1 MISPES
7 IDFLAL
13 PSVQLSDKRSLPHC
27 PAIYFVLDGEEVVY
41 IGQTN
46 SLLLRWQAHHK
57 LKECKALKN
66 PRIAWIEISDTTL
79 VLDIEAA
86 LIEWFKPPLNKHGWR
101 EIQPS
106 FKKHG
111 WRETK
116 KRYQIMLTKTASV
129 ELDKVSQELETSR
142 SELIEK
148 VIRQGLLREVKP
160 DPDEM
165 GDD

>member
-7 IDFLAL
+7 IDLLAL

-27 PAIYFVLDGEEVVY
+27 PAIYFVLDSEEIVY

-57 LKECKALKN
+57 LKECKALEN

-86 LIEWFKPPLNKHGWR
+86 LIEWFKPSLNKHGWR
-101 EIQPS
+101 ETKLS
-106 FKKHG
+106 LNKHG

-129 ELDKVSQELETSR
+129 ELDKVSEELETSR

-148 VIRQGLLREVKP
+148 AIRQGLFRQVKLEP
-160 DPDEM
+160 SEM
-165 GDD
+165 TDD

>member
-7 IDFLAL
+7 IDLLAL

-27 PAIYFVLDGEEVVY
+27 PAIYFVLDGEEIVY

-57 LKECKALKN
+57 LKECKALEN

-86 LIEWFKPPLNKHGWR
+86 LIEWFKPMMMKLGRPSAMHRSASNQSLDSGWSSPVPLPA
-101 EIQPS
+101 IDVP
-106 FKKHG
+106 
-111 WRETK
+111 
-116 KRYQIMLTKTASV
+116 V
-129 ELDKVSQELETSR
+129 
-142 SELIEK
+142 
-148 VIRQGLLREVKP
+148 QGNPIV
-160 DPDEM
+160 
-165 GDD
+165 